1 MLELVGGLAG
11 LSVAKTFLEKIV
23 GTKSTARTPEE
34 PNVEQPAD
42 TVETHLEGATS
53 GKIRR
58 ILARYDL
65 RRITPGEL
73 LQLARELRDCG
84 VLTEAEFSTLLRLKS
99 ALEQAGIAESH
110 PVDLVQ
116 FCRQEAARRVPG
128 VSPSGTSSS
137 QVAGTPRPAELELVE
152 KLLALAEW

>member
-11 LSVAKTFLEKIV
+11 LTVAKTFLEKIV
-23 GTKSTARTPEE
+23 GTSSTGRTPEE
-34 PNVEQPAD
+34 PNVQQAVD
-42 TVETHLEGATS
+42 TVETHLEGATA

-99 ALEQAGIAESH
+99 ALEQAGIAESQ

-116 FCRQEAARRVPG
+116 FCRQEAAKRMPG
-128 VSPSGTSSS
+128 VPPSGTSSS
-137 QVAGTPRPAELELVE
+137 QGAGTPRPAELELVE
-152 KLLALAEW
+152 KLLALAAW